1 MFVEGVEDENQ
12 ARENV
17 AGTREVRAER
27 NLEIIEYTI
36 ECFIPAPQSVL
47 NKQVSLVSLSRL

>member
-12 ARENV
+12 ARENE

-27 NLEIIEYTI
+27 NLEIIEIHDRGLLYQLLT
-36 ECFIPAPQSVL
+36 EC
-47 NKQVSLVSLSRL
+47 